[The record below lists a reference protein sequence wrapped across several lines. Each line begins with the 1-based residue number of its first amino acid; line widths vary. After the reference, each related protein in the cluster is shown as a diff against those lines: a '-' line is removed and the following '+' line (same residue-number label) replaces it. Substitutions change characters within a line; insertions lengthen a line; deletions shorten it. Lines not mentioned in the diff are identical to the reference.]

1 MRKIIFSL
9 CSLCVGML
17 MLHSCSSNDNPTNEP
32 TVRPDTPSVLET
44 DYLSIENAV
53 YHEGTFPAATTSTAI
68 SGLSINQRALQGGM
82 NIITV
87 VTDKTYKRF
96 FVGVK
101 GVPGYWIY
109 TPESGNATTRAASS
123 NTYTIPVMYSPEL
136 DTNVTMLISGE
147 DENGDVTEPYEAE
160 ISFVDSESGELNINL
175 TFSNAKDVDLHL
187 FMPNG
192 EHIFYGARGGSVQTT
207 DGSTVSYGLDH
218 DSNAGCTIDNLN
230 NENIYIPAELIQ
242 PGTYRVVVD
251 MYSNCD
257 PSSATSWSIVTR
269 YKGELISTTAG
280 ANPASGVYP
289 VGAGNGDMST
299 AMTFT
304 INEGSTTRSAAAS
317 RIKANTF
324 VPVPLS
330 DMDEMKLEEAGYRL
344 KFAK

>member
-17 MLHSCSSNDNPTNEP
+17 MLHSCSSSDCPLIKPIVTTE
-32 TVRPDTPSVLET
+32 TPNVLVT
-44 DYLSIENAV
+44 SYLSIENAV
-53 YHEGTFPAATTSTAI
+53 YHEGTFPAATSNTTI
-68 SGLSINQRALQGGM
+68 SGLSVNQRALQGGM

-87 VTDKTYKRF
+87 VTDKTYTKF

-101 GVPGYWIY
+101 DVPGYLIY
-109 TPESGNATTRAASS
+109 TPETGNPTTGAATS

-160 ISFVDSESGELNINL
+160 ISFVDSKSGELNINL

-192 EHIFYGARGGSVQTT
+192 EHIFYGARGGSVQMT

-218 DSNAGCTIDNLN
+218 DSNASCLIDNLN

-251 MYSNCD
+251 MFSNCN
-257 PSSATSWSIVTR
+257 PNSSTSWSIVTR
-269 YKGELISTTAG
+269 YKGELIPTTTG

-289 VGAGNGDMST
+289 VGAGNGDMTT

-304 INEGSTTRSAAAS
+304 ISESSTTRAAIAE

-324 VPVPLS
+324 VPTPLS
-330 DMDEMKLEEAGYRL
+330 DMDEMKLEEANYRL
-344 KFAK
+344 QFTK

>member
-1 MRKIIFSL
+1 MKKIIFSL

-17 MLHSCSSNDNPTNEP
+17 MLHSCSSNDNPTSEP
-32 TVRPDTPSVLET
+32 IVTPDTPSALEK

-53 YHEGTFPAATTSTAI
+53 YHEGTLPAATTSTTI
-68 SGLSINQRALQGGM
+68 NGLSINQRALQGGM

-109 TPESGNATTRAASS
+109 TPETGNTTTRAASS

-147 DENGDVTEPYEAE
+147 DENGDITEPYEAE

-207 DGSTVSYGLDH
+207 DGRTVSYGLDH
-218 DSNAGCTIDNLN
+218 DSNAGCSIDNLN

-242 PGTYRVVVD
+242 SGTYRVVVD
-251 MYSNCD
+251 MYDNCN

-269 YKGELISTTAG
+269 YKGELISTTTG

-289 VGAGNGDMST
+289 AGAGNGDMST

-304 INEGSTTRSAAAS
+304 INEGSSTRSAAAS

-330 DMDEMKLEEAGYRL
+330 DMDEMKLEEAEYRL